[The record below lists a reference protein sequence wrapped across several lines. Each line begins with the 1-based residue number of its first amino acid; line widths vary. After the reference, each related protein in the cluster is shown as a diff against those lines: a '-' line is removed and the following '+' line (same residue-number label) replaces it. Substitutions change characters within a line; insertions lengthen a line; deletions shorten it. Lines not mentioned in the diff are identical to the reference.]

1 MVITING
8 VCFLF
13 IKFMNQDFYELLG
26 CGTVSISKMERSAF
40 RFFNVKIISDFST
53 LNFTIFSTFMIN
65 LLLIGSRF
73 DGLRIA
79 LLIKN

>member
-26 CGTVSISKMERSAF
+26 YGTVKVL
-40 RFFNVKIISDFST
+40 VKWREVPSVF
-53 LNFTIFSTFMIN
+53 LM
-65 LLLIGSRF
+65 
-73 DGLRIA
+73 
-79 LLIKN
+79 